1 MKYWQA
7 GLKHRSHRFWSVL
20 VGALGSLW
28 REGELVAVEFNLGAG
43 NNLVVSLN
51 GCLGVTNDRHTL
63 SIGDG

>member
-1 MKYWQA
+1 M
-7 GLKHRSHRFWSVL
+7 
-20 VGALGSLW
+20 GALGSLW